1 MKTLQNTTD
10 NNGRLEAGKL
20 VVSFMVIFMLILLVA
35 ESSAQVVNGN
45 SGHCRSF
52 DGSTSNVTF
61 SNNDLGLGSGNT
73 MTVTAWVRCN
83 STVNEGGWANVV
95 TLNNSTSNGD
105 DGQFWLQHSS
115 DNSLF
120 EFAVENKSS
129 NRTYVQ
135 SVTAPVNGVWYHVA
149 GVYDG
154 SFIYLYVNGVMETK
168 TAQTG
173 NINNYQGNFNLN
185 FGQWSYNGNAYRRFN
200 GDIDEVTIWNT
211 ALTQT
216 QIRTNMCQSLKGNE
230 AGLAGYWRMN
240 ETGGTSVYDKTS
252 NSRAGTAA
260 NTKIVWSGAPIGN
273 ASSFTYGGT
282 RLGLSNPTY
291 HDSLVVNTFST
302 TPTGVFIYRIDTAAN
317 YTTAPAGY
325 SALATNY
332 YYGIFIVGSATPT
345 YTMTYYYTG
354 NPYASSPSLI
364 GMVSRFDDT
373 VSTWANVSATL
384 NLVTKTFQKTSQSGR
399 NEYNLGLIKKVLP
412 IQLASFNAEPVNNNV
427 EITWA
432 TSTETNNNY
441 FTIERTTDGINYEQI
456 AQVDGA
462 GNSDQLRNYS
472 TMDNSPVEGVSY
484 YRLTQTDYDGHSK
497 TFPMVAV
504 TFSANS
510 TTNGIELQSAYPNPF
525 KSNFTMNVNCTEAGA
540 VTMEIVNLSGTV
552 IDKSIISCEKGANTY
567 EYSNG
572 YMLPA
577 GIYFIYLTNE
587 SNNQKTVKKIVK
599 G

>member
-1 MKTLQNTTD
+1 MKTLHHTTD

-20 VVSFMVIFMLILLVA
+20 VISVMVFFILILLVA

-45 SGHCRSF
+45 SGHCRSY

-61 SNNDLGLGSGNT
+61 SNNDLGLGASNT

-83 STVNEGGWANVV
+83 STVNEGSWANLV
-95 TLNNSTSNGD
+95 TLNDWTSNGD
-105 DGQFWLQHSS
+105 VGQFWLQHSS

-129 NRTYVQ
+129 NRVYIQ
-135 SVTAPVNGVWYHVA
+135 SVTAPTNGVWYHVA

-154 SFIYLYVNGVMETK
+154 SFIYLYVNGVMESK

-185 FGQWSYNGNAYRRFN
+185 FGQWSYSGNAYRRFN

-216 QIRTNMCQSLKGNE
+216 QIRTNMCQSLKGTE
-230 AGLAGYWRMN
+230 AGLVGYWRMN
-240 ETGGTSVYDKTS
+240 ETSGNSVYDKTV
-252 NSRAGTAA
+252 NNRTGTAA

-273 ASSFTYGGT
+273 ASTFTYGGT
-282 RLGLSNPTY
+282 KLALSNPTY
-291 HDSLVVNTFST
+291 NDSLVVNNFST
-302 TPTGVFIYRIDTAAN
+302 TPTGMYIYRIDTTPN
-317 YTTAPAGY
+317 FTTAPAGY
-325 SALATNY
+325 SSLATNY
-332 YYGIFIVGSATPT
+332 YYGVFIVGATTPT

-364 GMVSRFDDT
+364 GMVSRFDD
-373 VSTWANVSATL
+373 SAATWTNVGATL
-384 NLVTKTFQKTSQSGR
+384 NLVTKTFQKTGQSGR
-399 NEYNLGLIKKVLP
+399 NEYNLGLTKKVLP
-412 IQLASFNAEPVNNNV
+412 IELASFNAAPVNNTV

-432 TSTETNNNY
+432 TSTETNNSY

-462 GNSDQLRNYS
+462 GNSDQVRNYS
-472 TMDNSPVEGVSY
+472 TMDNSPIEGVSY

-504 TFSANS
+504 NFSTNTS
-510 TTNGIELQSAYPNPF
+510 NGIDLQNAYPNPF
-525 KSNFTMNVNCTEAGA
+525 QASFTMNVNCA
-540 VTMEIVNLSGTV
+540 VAQAISMQIVNLSGTV
-552 IDKSIISCEKGANTY
+552 IDQSIINCAKGSNTF
-567 EYSNG
+567 EYGKG